1 MSSKP
6 ILYTPVEATRFIP
19 QLIQLL
25 PELRSVREEI
35 VKAQQ
40 KCDIEELT
48 SFGMVGAAA
57 EDARGRIE
65 ECHNRIHSLERS
77 FERKLRFFEDTGCEL
92 KSLDPGLVDFYW
104 EYRGE
109 LVFLCWREGEPAIEF
124 WHPLAGG
131 FGSREPLPHDIG

>member
-1 MSSKP
+1 MSPKP
-6 ILYTPVEATRFIP
+6 ILYTPEEAGRLIP

-25 PELRSVREEI
+25 PELRAVREEI

-48 SFGMVGAAA
+48 SFGTAGAAA
-57 EDARGRIE
+57 EDARNRIE

-77 FERKLRFFEDTGCEL
+77 FERKLRFFEEAGCEL

-104 EYRGE
+104 EHKGE
-109 LVFLCWREGEPAIEF
+109 LVFLCWREGEDAIGY

-131 FGSREPLPHDIG
+131 FATRQPLPHDLG